1 MEDKHQQQV
10 ALDNQDK
17 RMTDLE
23 IRIYLEK
30 NVMPLL
36 MSSMEEVAK
45 AKPENPIEFVANYL
59 LNNNPEKIEAE
70 EIKK

>member
-1 MEDKHQQQV
+1 MDKEQQKQAEQT
-10 ALDNQDK
+10 ALDNQDR

-45 AKPENPIEFVANYL
+45 AQPENPIEFVA
-59 LNNNPEKIEAE
+59 
-70 EIKK
+70 